1 MNSDAWL
8 TGVVGVS
15 GVVLIG
21 LVLVV
26 LRTLSQA
33 RPAAPSSSRSP
44 SSTPSSAAHAARG
57 MGYLFGVLNTPR
69 RQRSVEDNLQ
79 RAFARIDAVDPHSAE
94 RRIGMALADLGL
106 IGTGSGTQP
115 GDGSPPGPIWPYD
128 KQAGARPGRED
139 RR

>member
-33 RPAAPSSSRSP
+33 RPARSGDPRSPAPS
-44 SSTPSSAAHAARG
+44 PSSAAHAARG

-79 RAFARIDAVDPHSAE
+79 RAFARIDAVDPHLAE

-106 IGTGSGTQP
+106 TGTGTQAGADRP
-115 GDGSPPGPIWPYD
+115 ARPTWPYD
-128 KQAGARPGRED
+128 NQGEPRT
-139 RR
+139 RRGDPHSE